1 MSPKDFGRMAEMAIV
16 DPSVEL
22 HVNMA
27 GLDKLGG
34 FMEAAERGLK
44 AGEAGHA
51 TDYEM
56 SMIVRAVANGQRPGS
71 SVKFYSPSGPDG
83 AMRLDPPTDMPDLSK
98 LGKLAPVKGSAIGY
112 CHCRGNQ

>member
-1 MSPKDFGRMAEMAIV
+1 MAEMAIA

-98 LGKLAPVKGSAIGY
+98 LGKLAPVKGSVIGY